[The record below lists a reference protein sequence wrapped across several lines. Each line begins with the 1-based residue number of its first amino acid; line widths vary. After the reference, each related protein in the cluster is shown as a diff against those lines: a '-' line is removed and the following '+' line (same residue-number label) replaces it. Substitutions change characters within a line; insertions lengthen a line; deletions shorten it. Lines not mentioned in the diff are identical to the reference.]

1 MECLSSMFSR
11 PLLIYD
17 DKCSSCTSFAKT
29 ICKLS
34 GGWIRIG
41 GHYYSEQAKQA
52 KKLIFP
58 TDYDPTGVFWLIN
71 RNGAYGA
78 RSGLLP
84 VIAEIF
90 RGLLKTLTAERKEQ
104 YNQVMNNIPECDYDE
119 KMSCSSSAFPI
130 RKAIAMMRNSA
141 KFRFNS

>member
-1 MECLSSMFSR
+1 MDGLSSIFSR

-17 DKCSSCTSFAKT
+17 DKCSSCTSFAQT
-29 ICKLS
+29 IRKLS

-41 GHYYSEQAKQA
+41 GHYYSVQAKQA

-58 TDYDPTGVFWLIN
+58 TDYDPTTVFWLIN

-84 VIAEIF
+84 VIGEIF
-90 RGLLKTLTAERKEQ
+90 RGLLKTLTAQRKEKHK
-104 YNQVMNNIPECDYDE
+104 VTSNISECDYDE

-130 RKAIAMMRNSA
+130 RKVIAMMQNSA
-141 KFRFNS
+141 KFRFDC